1 MSDLIVQ
8 PPVRG
13 PRFLQRQADFFVLKG
28 DGNNCAGDLLAHHRI
43 RECGRIAALRC
54 ARKLN
59 WEIEESGRSGLRPS
73 FFDMQTQ
80 LTAAVS
86 PNLTSISW

>member
-1 MSDLIVQ
+1 VGYLTAGAKTLAVVIWSGTMIPSDERMEFDMINAMGGNRTFAAAANLIGQ
-8 PPVRG
+8 
-13 PRFLQRQADFFVLKG
+13 L
-28 DGNNCAGDLLAHHRI
+28 
-43 RECGRIAALRC
+43 
-54 ARKLN
+54 
-59 WEIEESGRSGLRPS
+59 EESGRSGLRPS